1 MKPKFI
7 IIILSILFLGSGCAT
22 SMQIKDR
29 CVVYDPKTR
38 SYTAA
43 DKKIPPPKDIL
54 RVGEMLKYEIRW
66 MGMTAGE
73 ATLWV
78 KEVVNYEG
86 RQAYHV
92 ISTVESN
99 NIISKIYKVRDEV
112 HTYIDCE
119 NFSSLRFEKHIREGG
134 YKCDEAMEYD
144 PESGIAIYRKA
155 DKKLAMTIPKDTQDA
170 LSCLFLYRIQD
181 IEIGKSAFMN
191 VNTDEKNWKLE
202 IKALERQTVK
212 VSNQGT
218 FNSFVVEP
226 LAKFKGVFI
235 RKGKMQIWFSADERR
250 LPLVVKSHV
259 PVMGSIVV
267 VLTNLE

>member
-7 IIILSILFLGSGCAT
+7 VIILFLFLLNSGCAT
-22 SMQIKDR
+22 SIWIKDR

-38 SYTAA
+38 SYIAA
-43 DKKIPPPKDIL
+43 YKKIPPPKDIL
-54 RVGEMLKYEIRW
+54 RVGERLKYEIKW

-78 KEVVNYEG
+78 KEIVSYEG

-99 NIISKIYKVRDEV
+99 KMISKIYKVRDEV

-119 NFSSLRFEKHIREGG
+119 NFSSLRFEKHMREGG

-155 DKKLAMTIPKDTQDA
+155 DKRLAMTIPKNTQDA
-170 LSCLFLYRIQD
+170 LSCLYFYRIQD
-181 IEIGKSAFMN
+181 IEIGKSSFMN

-202 IKALERQTVK
+202 VKALEKQTVR
-212 VSNQGT
+212 VSNQGM

-226 LAKFKGVFI
+226 LAQFKGVFI
-235 RKGKMQIWFSADERR
+235 KKGRMQIWFSADERR

-259 PVMGSIVV
+259 PVIGSIVV